1 MFGYSNLFIDAYLY
15 FVICNLVIKNMLTL
29 SEINIY
35 PIKSLAG
42 ISLQSA
48 EVEERG
54 LKYDRR
60 WVLVDETNT
69 FFTQRDFPEM
79 ALIKVDI
86 EDDGLK
92 LQHKKKNIQPLK
104 IPFAFEHSKNGEVT
118 IWDDVVLGEFYNNDV
133 DDWFSNL
140 LGIKCHLVKMPEST
154 KRIVDTTYA
163 ENKIVSFADGYPF
176 MIIGQASLDD
186 LNSRMDT
193 PLPMNRFRT
202 NFVFTDGQP
211 FEEDRWKKF
220 KIGDVIFEAVKPCA
234 RCIITTT
241 DQETAERADEP
252 LFTLSKFRKVGNKVL
267 FGMNLVCEST
277 GQIKVED
284 KIELL

>member
-1 MFGYSNLFIDAYLY
+1 MY
-15 FVICNLVIKNMLTL
+15 TL

-69 FFTQRDFPEM
+69 FFAQRDFLEM

-86 EDDGLK
+86 EDDGLR
-92 LQHKKKNIQPLK
+92 LQHKKKNIEPLK
-104 IPFAFEHSKNGEVT
+104 IPFSFEHSKKGEVT
-118 IWDDVVLGEFYNNDV
+118 IWDDTVIGEFYNNQIDQ
-133 DDWFSNL
+133 WFSEII
-140 LGIKCHLVKMPEST
+140 GIKCHIVKMPEST

-163 ENKIVSFADGYPF
+163 ENKIVSFADAFPF

-186 LNSRMDT
+186 LNSRMEK

-202 NFVFTDGQP
+202 NLVFTGGKP
-211 FEEDRWKKF
+211 FEEDNWKKF
-220 KIGDVIFEAVKPCA
+220 KVGEVIFEAVKPCA
-234 RCIITTT
+234 RCVITTT
-241 DQETAERADEP
+241 DQETAERAEEP
-252 LFTLSKFRKVGNKVL
+252 LLTLSKYRKVENKVM

-277 GQIKVED
+277 GKVSVGD
-284 KIELL
+284 KISLLSN